1 MLKHGFLG
9 YPTSFMLDFVVVA
22 LVVIVPVLLYSLWLV
37 KFKRNYAAHRR
48 LQILLGVVLLVAVGA
63 FEVDLQIVHGGW
75 QNIVARQ
82 PLDATAL
89 AQKVESV
96 RPWLRLHLLFA
107 VSTPVF
113 WIITMVLA
121 LRRFSIPPQPGQH
134 SRLHKVLGWISTI
147 DITLTSVTGLLFYY
161 LAFVRA

>member
-9 YPTSFMLDFVVVA
+9 YHTSFMLDFVVVA

-48 LQILLGVVLLVAVGA
+48 LQILLGVVLLIAVGA
-63 FEVDLQIVHGGW
+63 FEIDLQIVHGGW

-134 SRLHKVLGWISTI
+134 SQLHKVLGWISTI
-147 DITLTSVTGLLFYY
+147 DITLTAVTGLLFYY